1 MRRTL
6 FAVVALAVIGTAGYF
21 LGRPAA
27 VPADSPEQNREL
39 PDPMFPDGLE
49 HDFGK
54 VARGEVCKHS
64 FRIVNT
70 SNSHLKVIALRWA

>member
-1 MRRTL
+1 MRRIL
-6 FAVVALAVIGTAGYF
+6 FAAIALAALGAAGYF
-21 LGRPAA
+21 LGRPGS

-70 SNSHLKVIALRWA
+70 SSSQLKVISLRIS